1 MESKSKKHFMIS
13 IFKHI
18 CRLGA
23 CYGLWLTGDIMLM
36 TVGVFLALAEGLSFL
51 EEIQVVDDMVIHVK
65 IKNKENKGES

>member
-51 EEIQVVDDMVIHVK
+51 EEI
-65 IKNKENKGES
+65 